1 MPLLVAALIIVPL
14 IEIFVIIQVGQL
26 VGPWWTI
33 ALLVLSSVIGAVLMK
48 REGSK
53 AWRRFTSALN
63 RGKVP
68 AKETADGGLVIF
80 GGALLLT
87 PGFVTDLAGLLML
100 IPGTRD
106 IVRRFM
112 VARAIDIGVGG
123 MGRPVVWGGEP
134 DCGAPAFCEPG
145 GAGFGGRQVRTSG
158 GAGATGQFLCAVACA
173 AGEAWHGGSDQ
184 SVAGCRPDG

>member
-1 MPLLVAALIIVPL
+1 MLPLFVAALIIVPL

-48 REGSK
+48 REGSR
-53 AWRRFTSALN
+53 AWERFTAALN
-63 RGKVP
+63 RGKIP

-87 PGFVTDLAGLLML
+87 PGFVTDLVGLLML
-100 IPGTRD
+100 IPGSRD
-106 IVRRFM
+106 IARRFM

-123 MGRPVVWGGEP
+123 MGRPAVWGMR
-134 DCGAPAFCEPG
+134 GARWGSRGYRSYRYASARRPATDYDVEG
-145 GAGFGGRQVRTSG
+145 T
-158 GAGATGQFLCAVACA
+158 ATEVKDSTAIPPR
-173 AGEAWHGGSDQ
+173 S
-184 SVAGCRPDG
+184 SR

>member
-1 MPLLVAALIIVPL
+1 VLPLFVAALIIVPL

-48 REGSK
+48 REGSR
-53 AWRRFTSALN
+53 AWERFNAALG

-87 PGFVTDLAGLLML
+87 PGFVTDFVGLLML
-100 IPGTRD
+100 IPGSRD
-106 IVRRFM
+106 VVRRFL
-112 VARAIDIGVGG
+112 VARAIDVG
-123 MGRPVVWGGEP
+123 PA
-134 DCGAPAFCEPG
+134 GARAATATRG
-145 GAGFGGRQVRTSG
+145 GAVLPATTTSR
-158 GAGATGQFLCAVACA
+158 
-173 AGEAWHGGSDQ
+173 E
-184 SVAGCRPDG
+184 RPPR

>member
-1 MPLLVAALIIVPL
+1 MPFLVAALIIVPL

-33 ALLVLSSVIGAVLMK
+33 ALLILSSVVGAVLMK

-53 AWRRFTSALN
+53 AWERFTSALG
-63 RGKVP
+63 RGRIP

-87 PGFVTDLAGLLML
+87 PGFVTDLVGLLML
-100 IPGTRD
+100 IPGSRD
-106 IVRRFM
+106 LVRRFM

-123 MGRPVVWGGEP
+123 MGRPVAWGVR
-134 DCGAPAFCEPG
+134 GARWGTRGYRYANGRRAAREYDVEGTATEVTDPAASLPP
-145 GAGFGGRQVRTSG
+145 RS
-158 GAGATGQFLCAVACA
+158 
-173 AGEAWHGGSDQ
+173 SN
-184 SVAGCRPDG
+184 

>member
-53 AWRRFTSALN
+53 AWGRFTSALN

-87 PGFVTDLAGLLML
+87 PGFVTDLVGLLML

-123 MGRPVVWGGEP
+123 MGRPVVWGVRGARWGSRGYRYAGRRRPSPDYDVDGTATEVTEP
-134 DCGAPAFCEPG
+134 AASIPP
-145 GAGFGGRQVRTSG
+145 RSG
-158 GAGATGQFLCAVACA
+158 
-173 AGEAWHGGSDQ
+173 S
-184 SVAGCRPDG
+184 

>member
-1 MPLLVAALIIVPL
+1 MPFLVAALIIVPL

-33 ALLVLSSVIGAVLMK
+33 ALLILSSVIGVVLMK

-53 AWRRFTSALN
+53 AWERFTSALG
-63 RGKVP
+63 RGRIP

-87 PGFVTDLAGLLML
+87 PGFVTDLFGLLML
-100 IPGTRD
+100 IPGSRD
-106 IVRRFM
+106 LVRRFM

-123 MGRPVVWGGEP
+123 MGRPVAWGVR
-134 DCGAPAFCEPG
+134 GARWGTRGYRYANGRRTARDYDVEGTATEVTDPAASLPP
-145 GAGFGGRQVRTSG
+145 RSST
-158 GAGATGQFLCAVACA
+158 
-173 AGEAWHGGSDQ
+173 
-184 SVAGCRPDG
+184 

>member
-1 MPLLVAALIIVPL
+1 MLPLFVAALVIVPL

-48 REGSK
+48 REGSR
-53 AWRRFTSALN
+53 AWERFNAALG

-87 PGFVTDLAGLLML
+87 PGFVTDFVGLLML
-100 IPGTRD
+100 IPGSRD
-106 IVRRFM
+106 IVRRFL
-112 VARAIDIGVGG
+112 VARAIDVGVGG
-123 MGRPVVWGGEP
+123 MGRPVAWGVRGARWGSRGYRYAGRHRAPRDYDVEGTATEVTEP
-134 DCGAPAFCEPG
+134 
-145 GAGFGGRQVRTSG
+145 
-158 GAGATGQFLCAVACA
+158 A
-173 AGEAWHGGSDQ
+173 AGIPPRSGS
-184 SVAGCRPDG
+184 

>member
-1 MPLLVAALIIVPL
+1 MPFLVAALIIVPL

-33 ALLVLSSVIGAVLMK
+33 ALLILSSVIGAVLMK

-53 AWRRFTSALN
+53 AWERFTSALG
-63 RGKVP
+63 RGRIP

-87 PGFVTDLAGLLML
+87 PGFVTDLVGLLML
-100 IPGTRD
+100 IPGSRD
-106 IVRRFM
+106 LVRRFM

-123 MGRPVVWGGEP
+123 MGRPVAWGVR
-134 DCGAPAFCEPG
+134 GARWGTRGYRSANGRRAPRDYDVEGTATEVTNPAASLPP
-145 GAGFGGRQVRTSG
+145 RST
-158 GAGATGQFLCAVACA
+158 T
-173 AGEAWHGGSDQ
+173 
-184 SVAGCRPDG
+184 

>member
-1 MPLLVAALIIVPL
+1 MPFLVAALIIVPL

-33 ALLVLSSVIGAVLMK
+33 ALLILSSVIGAVLMK

-53 AWRRFTSALN
+53 AWERFTAALG
-63 RGKVP
+63 RGRIP

-87 PGFVTDLAGLLML
+87 PGFVTDLVGLLML
-100 IPGTRD
+100 IPGSRD
-106 IVRRFM
+106 LVRRFM

-123 MGRPVVWGGEP
+123 MGRPVAWGVR
-134 DCGAPAFCEPG
+134 GARWGTRGYRYANGRRAARDYDVEGTATEVTDPAASLPP
-145 GAGFGGRQVRTSG
+145 RS
-158 GAGATGQFLCAVACA
+158 
-173 AGEAWHGGSDQ
+173 SN
-184 SVAGCRPDG
+184 

>member
-1 MPLLVAALIIVPL
+1 MPFLVAALIIVPL

-33 ALLVLSSVIGAVLMK
+33 ALLILSSVIGAVLMK

-53 AWRRFTSALN
+53 AWERFTSALG
-63 RGKVP
+63 RGRIP

-87 PGFVTDLAGLLML
+87 PGFVTDLFGLLML
-100 IPGTRD
+100 IPGSRD
-106 IVRRFM
+106 LVRRFM

-123 MGRPVVWGGEP
+123 MGRPVAWGVR
-134 DCGAPAFCEPG
+134 GARWGTRGYRYANGRRAAREYDVEGTATEVTDPAASLPP
-145 GAGFGGRQVRTSG
+145 RS
-158 GAGATGQFLCAVACA
+158 
-173 AGEAWHGGSDQ
+173 S
-184 SVAGCRPDG
+184 S

>member
-1 MPLLVAALIIVPL
+1 MPFLVAALIIVPL

-33 ALLVLSSVIGAVLMK
+33 ALLILSSVVGAVLMK

-53 AWRRFTSALN
+53 AWERFTSALG
-63 RGKVP
+63 RGRIP

-87 PGFVTDLAGLLML
+87 PGFVTDLVGLLML
-100 IPGTRD
+100 IPGSRD
-106 IVRRFM
+106 LVRRFM

-123 MGRPVVWGGEP
+123 LGRPVAWGVR
-134 DCGAPAFCEPG
+134 GARWGTRGYRYANGRRAAREYDVDGTATEVTDPAASLPP
-145 GAGFGGRQVRTSG
+145 RS
-158 GAGATGQFLCAVACA
+158 
-173 AGEAWHGGSDQ
+173 S
-184 SVAGCRPDG
+184 S

>member
-1 MPLLVAALIIVPL
+1 MPFLVAALIIVPL

-33 ALLVLSSVIGAVLMK
+33 ALLILSSVIGAVLMK

-53 AWRRFTSALN
+53 AWERFTSALG
-63 RGKVP
+63 RGRIP

-87 PGFVTDLAGLLML
+87 PGFVTDLFGLLML
-100 IPGTRD
+100 IPGSRD
-106 IVRRFM
+106 LVRRFM

-123 MGRPVVWGGEP
+123 MGRPVAWGVRGARWGTRGYRYANGRRAGRDYDVEGTATEVTEP
-134 DCGAPAFCEPG
+134 
-145 GAGFGGRQVRTSG
+145 
-158 GAGATGQFLCAVACA
+158 A
-173 AGEAWHGGSDQ
+173 ASLPPR
-184 SVAGCRPDG
+184 SST

>member
-33 ALLVLSSVIGAVLMK
+33 ALLILSSVIGAVLMK
-48 REGSK
+48 REGSR
-53 AWRRFTSALN
+53 AWQRFTAALN

-87 PGFVTDLAGLLML
+87 PGFVTDLVGLLML
-100 IPGTRD
+100 IPGSRD
-106 IVRRFM
+106 IARRFM
-112 VARAIDIGVGG
+112 VARAVDIGLGG
-123 MGRPVVWGGEP
+123 MGRPAAWGVRGVRWGSRGYRGYRYASGRRTARDYDVEGTATEVTEP
-134 DCGAPAFCEPG
+134 
-145 GAGFGGRQVRTSG
+145 
-158 GAGATGQFLCAVACA
+158 A
-173 AGEAWHGGSDQ
+173 ASLPPR
-184 SVAGCRPDG
+184 SS

>member
-1 MPLLVAALIIVPL
+1 MPFLVAALIIVPL

-33 ALLVLSSVIGAVLMK
+33 ALLILSSVIGAVLMK

-53 AWRRFTSALN
+53 AWERFTSALG
-63 RGKVP
+63 RGRIP

-87 PGFVTDLAGLLML
+87 PGFVTDLVGLLML
-100 IPGTRD
+100 IPGSRD
-106 IVRRFM
+106 LVRRFM

-123 MGRPVVWGGEP
+123 MGRPVAWGVR
-134 DCGAPAFCEPG
+134 GARWGTRGYRSANGRRAPRDYDVEGTATEVTDPAASLPP
-145 GAGFGGRQVRTSG
+145 RST
-158 GAGATGQFLCAVACA
+158 T
-173 AGEAWHGGSDQ
+173 
-184 SVAGCRPDG
+184 

>member
-1 MPLLVAALIIVPL
+1 MVALVVAALIIVPL

-33 ALLVLSSVIGAVLMK
+33 ALLIVSSVIGALMMK

-53 AWRRFTSALN
+53 AWQRFNDALG
-63 RGKVP
+63 RGRIP

-100 IPGTRD
+100 LPGSRD
-106 IVRRFM
+106 LVRKFM
-112 VARAIDIGVGG
+112 IARAIDIGVGG
-123 MGRPVVWGGEP
+123 MGRPAAWGMR
-134 DCGAPAFCEPG
+134 GARWGSRGYRGYRYA
-145 GAGFGGRQVRTSG
+145 RSRRTSPEYDVEG
-158 GAGATGQFLCAVACA
+158 TATEINDPAGSLPPSSA
-173 AGEAWHGGSDQ
+173 
-184 SVAGCRPDG
+184 P